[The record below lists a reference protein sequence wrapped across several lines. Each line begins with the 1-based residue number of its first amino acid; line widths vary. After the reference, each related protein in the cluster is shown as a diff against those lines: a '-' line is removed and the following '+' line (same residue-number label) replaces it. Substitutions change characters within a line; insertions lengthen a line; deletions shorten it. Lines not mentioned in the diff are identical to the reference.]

1 MKQIIA
7 IKREGESRVEPQ
19 IPCMLP
25 AGLYQNLLGT
35 NVSTGLAYWKTQS
48 KQGLLD

>member
-1 MKQIIA
+1 MRQIIA
-7 IKREGESRVEPQ
+7 IKREGESRVECQ

-35 NVSTGLAYWKTQS
+35 NIFPGVAY
-48 KQGLLD
+48 